1 MELIFELLFEVFFS
15 GLILKLLYYITI
27 RPLVVMV
34 GYISFSTE
42 DMDNRPLKGK
52 NTLSWDK
59 LENIGWQSLSDF
71 LGILLAILIIFIL
84 FCWLN

>member
-1 MELIFELLFEVFFS
+1 MELIFELLFEIFFS
-15 GLILKLLYYITI
+15 GLIFKLLYYITI

-42 DMDNRPLKGK
+42 DMDNRALNAK

-59 LENIGWQSLSDF
+59 LENIGWQSLSGF
-71 LGILLAILIIFIL
+71 LGILLVILLVFIL